1 MSGMSRKDNKIL
13 QKLEK
18 LENFVTVILDL
29 V

>member
-18 LENFVTVILDL
+18 LENFVMVILDL